1 MKPKVVI
8 TVPDFGQKIDADIK
22 NLDNNGF
29 DVDWK
34 PLDSTNEVER
44 IIKAAKGYNYVIAGG
59 ELWNS
64 AAIESVRET
73 MKMIV
78 RFGVGYDKVDLDT
91 ATKYGIAVSNTPNRC
106 SKAVAEHA
114 LALMLDVTRGIS
126 KYDRKLRS
134 GQWKPVLS
142 GELFGKTIG
151 LVGFGSIARELTKL
165 LKPFTNKI
173 IAYDNCRDEN
183 AAKALGVEYV
193 ELDDLLSRSDYVS
206 LHIPLNIKTEG
217 IVNEKFLN
225 KMKNT
230 AFFINTSRGKLVD
243 EDALVRALQ
252 KGEIAGAGLDVYQIQ
267 PLLPVSNLT
276 KIDSVVLTPHVAS
289 TNEGGFKG
297 MMEGS
302 VENILDFNSGKQL
315 KSILNPEYKNFL
327 K

>member
-1 MKPKVVI
+1 MKPKVII
-8 TVPDFGQKIDADIK
+8 TVPNLGQKIDTDIN
-22 NLDNNGF
+22 NLKNNGF
-29 DVDWK
+29 DVDWD
-34 PLDSTNEVER
+34 PLNSTNETEK
-44 IIKAAKGYNYVIAGG
+44 IIKTVKGYNFVIAGG
-59 ELWNS
+59 ELWDS
-64 AAIESVRET
+64 TAIEGVKET

-91 ATKYGIAVSNTPNRC
+91 ASRYGIAVSNTPNRC

-114 LALMLDVTRGIS
+114 LALMLDLTRGIT
-126 KYDRKLRS
+126 KYDKKLRS
-134 GQWKPVLS
+134 GRWEPVLS
-142 GELFGKTIG
+142 GELFGKTVG

-165 LKPFTNKI
+165 LKPFSNKI
-173 IAYDNCRDEN
+173 IAYDNCKDEN
-183 AAKALGVEYV
+183 TARDLGVEYM

-217 IVNEKFLN
+217 IVNEKFLS
-225 KMKNT
+225 KMKKT

-243 EDALVRALQ
+243 EDALIRALQ

-302 VENILDFNSGKQL
+302 VKNILDFNSGKEL